1 MINSGREY
9 WPESTK
15 KTNMDRLHNWLRDH
29 LNQSKTL
36 HVSQDLLNVCR
47 LAQYWSYCQHD
58 PHRCRLTN
66 PGSKSKFIQKELLQH
81 ACLQSYQWTLGIQ
94 RILPRRPPSKVQD
107 LMKTLKEL
115 DHIQLCRI
123 RYSGYEYSRHC
134 LLDRWKISLGGKC
147 LVEYCFFGGNV
158 SVENVHWEI
167 FGGKLWGKCHILYP
181 LIPLLFKNT
190 ANRVS

>member
-1 MINSGREY
+1 
-9 WPESTK
+9 
-15 KTNMDRLHNWLRDH
+15 MDRLHNWLRDH

-123 RYSGYEYSRHC
+123 RYLGYEYSRHC
-134 LLDRWKISLGGKC
+134 LLDRWKISLGGKFLWKTSIIVISFFMMEMLKRVRWLALAPFMSVMITMPLMSNWSEHFC
-147 LVEYCFFGGNV
+147 LRKDY
-158 SVENVHWEI
+158 SVN
-167 FGGKLWGKCHILYP
+167 F
-181 LIPLLFKNT
+181 
-190 ANRVS
+190 

>member
-1 MINSGREY
+1 MFCTKAHIPHQLLRLVLVSLKYSVDCWPILVGINLKKLLSWLLINSGREY

-115 DHIQLCRI
+115 DHIQLCGI
-123 RYSGYEYSRHC
+123 RYSGYEYSRQM
-134 LLDRWKISLGGKC
+134 
-147 LVEYCFFGGNV
+147 
-158 SVENVHWEI
+158 EN
-167 FGGKLWGKCHILYP
+167 
-181 LIPLLFKNT
+181 
-190 ANRVS
+190 

>member
-1 MINSGREY
+1 
-9 WPESTK
+9 
-15 KTNMDRLHNWLRDH
+15 MDRLHNWLRDH

-123 RYSGYEYSRHC
+123 RYSGYEYQGCTPRPAPTRAKMAAPACPDPEKFQHC
-134 LLDRWKISLGGKC
+134 PAPPRPEK
-147 LVEYCFFGGNV
+147 
-158 SVENVHWEI
+158 
-167 FGGKLWGKCHILYP
+167 
-181 LIPLLFKNT
+181 
-190 ANRVS
+190 R